1 MQMYST
7 LVFIYLLLQ
16 LIHGGY
22 VASSNSCGE
31 ENFAEI
37 SRGCNLSHCL
47 IVQTKIH
54 PVKHS
59 EMENI
64 DEFCGYSYN
73 TMSDTQIPPH
83 KSYSEMQERIKNLPS
98 CSEYDEIVALFYP
111 NGSTA
116 ARPITERYEVAASK
130 AEPPVANLTVAID
143 NRDVLIAWEPP
154 VSLCP
159 ITSYNI
165 SITYTDP
172 STFPDHHK
180 EIVHLN
186 ASLQDHQYRISAA
199 HADALYHVCVAAE
212 INLSVSAEQSC
223 VRVKT
228 PGKALPAPRDLRL
241 LNSTS
246 TSLTVAWQLPDGI
259 SADEE
264 VDSNMYLGRRETKIS
279 NFEIAVTDNSTA
291 YAPVLTYSLPGDFK
305 AFIIEQLKPETRYQV
320 AIRANYEEG
329 MGPFTGKIFLTGPR
343 EDSTSTERTDIAV
356 SPAAVQSN
364 IERDNSFDKTGENSD
379 CGTGDMNPGTLLI
392 LTLVVASLF
401 KLVENPFSLI

>member
-1 MQMYST
+1 MQLYLT
-7 LVFIYLLLQ
+7 LAFIYLVLQ
-16 LIHGGY
+16 LIHGGH
-22 VASSNSCGE
+22 VASSNSCRE

-59 EMENI
+59 EIGNM

-111 NGSTA
+111 NGSVA
-116 ARPITERYEVAASK
+116 ARPLTERHEVAASK
-130 AEPPVANLTVAID
+130 EPPVKNLTVTID

-159 ITSYNI
+159 ITSYKI

-199 HADALYHVCVAAE
+199 RADALYHVCVAAE

-241 LNSTS
+241 LNSSS
-246 TSLTVAWQLPDGI
+246 TSLNVAWQPPDDI
-259 SADEE
+259 SSDEE
-264 VDSNMYLGRRETKIS
+264 LDSNTYLGRREIKIS
-279 NFEIAVTDNSTA
+279 NFEIAVQDNTTSN
-291 YAPVLTYSLPGDFK
+291 APVLTFSLPGDFK
-305 AFIIEQLKPETRYQV
+305 TFIVEQLKPETQYHIAV
-320 AIRANYEEG
+320 RANYEEG
-329 MGPFTGKIFLTGPR
+329 MGPFTGKIFSTGPR
-343 EDSTSTERTDIAV
+343 EDSTPSEHTDIAV

-364 IERDNSFDKTGENSD
+364 IDEDNSRDKTGENSD

-392 LTLVVASLF
+392 LTLVVASMF